1 MPDFKAFVRQHLTSL
16 ALPGARETKIV
27 DELAAQVEESYDAL
41 TAQGVSE
48 EDAWR
53 EVQRDIPDWKS
64 FCDELLDGEPVI
76 VRLVQPDHGPLAGEM
91 KRGVISRVG
100 ALLGADLIR
109 DLRSSV
115 RLLLKSRGFT
125 ATTIL
130 TLAVCLGANVAV
142 FTVVHSVL
150 LRPLPVPDSHRIV
163 GLGDVYPTITPND
176 ILANTVP
183 AYFDR
188 LKALTAL
195 EDQAMFTMWFDT
207 LEVGGKPEE
216 LRGMRATP
224 SLFRVLKVDAA
235 VGRTFTD
242 AEGELG
248 ADKKII
254 LSHGLWQ
261 RLFGGDTTVIGRD
274 LKLGWTGQNYTIVGV
289 MPRGFSFFEV
299 GDAGHLRSQG
309 DAIDF
314 WIPLAFT
321 DAQKSDAIAA
331 RTRYGYYHVGRL
343 RPGATVDQVKAQA
356 DALNAANWRRFP
368 ELGQAE
374 LHMYTAVTPL
384 QDALTRSVSRV
395 LYLLWGGVAFV
406 LLIGT
411 LNVANL
417 ALTRASTRTKELATR
432 LALGAGWLRLTRQL
446 VIEGVLLAGI
456 GGVASVG
463 LAFWMLRALASSG
476 LASLPNAASIQMG
489 GVVIAFTLGMSVLVG
504 VLIGLVP
511 ATSISR
517 VDLNQVLTEGGRGG
531 TAGRATQFFRR
542 GLVVAQVACSVVLLM
557 GAGLLLMSFH
567 NLLAVDAGFDA
578 RRVTTATIFPPPSR
592 YKDNA
597 AVVELSGRILESI
610 RALPGVQAAGLTS
623 NIALSGGTSP
633 MAVAAT
639 DRPPQPG
646 EALVVP
652 SVSTVSPGYFEAMGT
667 PLVRGRFFAESDR
680 EKSLRVAIVDERLA
694 ARFWPA
700 EDPIGKRIEPGGEDP
715 YTVVGVVREMRFEN
729 LTGQSDAIGAAYF
742 PPAQTP
748 PMGRLR
754 WLAVKSTTESGD
766 VIRAIRSAL
775 ITIDPELPLSDV
787 QTMTQRTER
796 SLVAQ
801 RLAMGFASMYGGVA
815 LFLTV
820 LGLYGVLAYVVAGKT
835 REIGIRMA
843 LGSTP
848 RGIFRI
854 FFSEGVLL
862 VGAGLTLGVVASF
875 ALGRALEGQVFGVR
889 PSDPVLLGSVV
900 VLTGVVALLACVS
913 PAYRAS
919 NVDPLNVLTEQ

>member
-1 MPDFKAFVRQHLTSL
+1 MPDFKAFVRQHLASL
-16 ALPGARETKIV
+16 ALPGGRENKIV
-27 DELAAQVEESYDAL
+27 EELAAQIEESYDAL
-41 TAQGVSE
+41 IAQGVPE
-48 EDAWR
+48 DDAWS

-76 VRLVQPDHGPLAGEM
+76 VRLAQPDHGTLAGQM
-91 KRGVISRVG
+91 KRGVISRL
-100 ALLGADLIR
+100 ATLLSVDLVR

-142 FTVVHSVL
+142 FTVVQSVL

-183 AYFDR
+183 SYFDR

-195 EDQAMFTMWFDT
+195 ENQAMFAMWFDT
-207 LEVGGKPEE
+207 LQVGGKPEE

-235 VGRTFTD
+235 LGRTFTD

-299 GDAGHLRSQG
+299 GDAGHVRGQG

-331 RTRYGYYHVGRL
+331 RTRYGYYHIGRL
-343 RPGATVDQVKAQA
+343 RSGATLEQVRAQV
-356 DALNAANWRRFP
+356 DALNAANFKRFP
-368 ELGQAE
+368 EFGLAE
-374 LHMYTAVTPL
+374 LHMYTSVMPL
-384 QDALTRSVSRV
+384 QDALTRSVRRV
-395 LYLLWGGVAFV
+395 LYLLWGGAAFV
-406 LLIGT
+406 LLIGI
-411 LNVANL
+411 LNLANL

-432 LALGAGWLRLTRQL
+432 IALGAGRLRLTRQL
-446 VIEGVLLAGI
+446 VMEGVLLAGI
-456 GGVASVG
+456 GGVAGVG
-463 LAFWMLRALASSG
+463 VAFWMLRALVSSG
-476 LASLPNAASIQMG
+476 LASLPNAASIQID
-489 GVVIAFTLGMSVLVG
+489 GVVIAFTLGMSGLVG
-504 VLIGLVP
+504 VLIGVVP
-511 ATSISR
+511 ATSINR

-531 TAGRATQFFRR
+531 TAGRATQVFRR
-542 GLVVAQVACSVVLLM
+542 GLVVAQIACSVVLLM
-557 GAGLLLMSFH
+557 GASLLLMSLR
-567 NLLAVDAGFDA
+567 NLLAADAGFNA
-578 RRVTTATIFPPPSR
+578 QRVTTATIFPPPSR

-597 AVVELSGRILESI
+597 AVVELSNRILESV

-633 MAVAAT
+633 MGVSAT

-646 EALVVP
+646 EAIVVP
-652 SVSTVSPGYFEAMGT
+652 SVSTVSAGYFEAMGT

-694 ARFWPA
+694 ARFWGT
-700 EDPIGKRIEPGGEDP
+700 ENPIGKRIQPGAEEP

-742 PPAQTP
+742 PPAQAP
-748 PMGRLR
+748 PLGRLR
-754 WLAVKSTTESGD
+754 WIAVKSTSESGD

-801 RLAMGFASMYGGVA
+801 RLAMGLASMYGGVA

-820 LGLYGVLAYVVAGKT
+820 LGLYGVLAYVVARKT

-854 FFSEGVLL
+854 FFREGLLL
-862 VGAGLTLGVVASF
+862 VGVGLALGVGTSF
-875 ALGRALEGQVFGVR
+875 AVGRALEGQIFGVR
-889 PSDPVLLGSVV
+889 PSDPILLGSVAL
-900 VLTGVVALLACVS
+900 LTGVVALLACVS

-919 NVDPLNVLTEQ
+919 TVDPLTVLTAE

>member
-1 MPDFKAFVRQHLTSL
+1 MPDFRAFVRQHLRSL
-16 ALPGARETKIV
+16 ALPRARETKII
-27 DELAAQVEESYDAL
+27 DELAAQIEDSYDAL
-41 TAQGVSE
+41 IAQGYA
-48 EDAWR
+48 EDDARR
-53 EVQRDIPDWKS
+53 EVERHIPDWKT
-64 FCDELLDGEPVI
+64 FQDELLNAEPVI
-76 VRLVQPDHGPLAGEM
+76 VKLAQPDRGPFAGET
-91 KRGVISRVG
+91 KRGVLSRLGGFVG
-100 ALLGADLIR
+100 LGLVR
-109 DLRSSV
+109 DLRTSV
-115 RLLLKSRGFT
+115 RLLLRSRGFT

-150 LRPLPVPDSHRIV
+150 LRPLPVPDSDRIV
-163 GLGDVYPTITPND
+163 GLGDVYPTVTPND

-195 EDQAMFTMWFDT
+195 EEQAMFTMWFDT
-207 LEVGGKPEE
+207 LSIGTPEE

-224 SLFRVLKVDAA
+224 SLFRVLKVNAA

-299 GDAGHLRSQG
+299 GDAGHARGQG
-309 DAIDF
+309 DAIEF
-314 WIPLAFT
+314 WIPLAFN
-321 DAQKSDAIAA
+321 DAQKSDAA
-331 RTRYGYYHVGRL
+331 RTRYGYYHIGRL
-343 RPGATVDQVKAQA
+343 RTDATVEHVKAQV
-356 DALNAANWRRFP
+356 DALNAANVQRFP
-368 ELGQAE
+368 GLGQAE
-374 LHMYTAVTPL
+374 LRMYTAVTPL
-384 QDALTRSVSRV
+384 QEALTRGVSRI

-406 LLIGT
+406 LLIGI
-411 LNVANL
+411 LNIANL
-417 ALTRASTRTKELATR
+417 ALTRANTRTRELATR
-432 LALGAGWLRLTRQL
+432 VALGAGRLRITRQL
-446 VIEGVLLAGI
+446 MIEGVLLAGT
-456 GGVASVG
+456 GGVASLGV
-463 LAFWMLRALASSG
+463 AFWMLRTLVSSG
-476 LASLPNAASIQMG
+476 LTSLPNAASIQMDG
-489 GVVIAFTLGMSVLVG
+489 FVTAFTLGMSVLAG

-511 ATSISR
+511 AASIR
-517 VDLNQVLTEGGRGG
+517 QVNLNQVLAQGNRSG
-531 TAGRATQFFRR
+531 TAGRATQYFRR
-542 GLVVAQVACSVVLLM
+542 GLVVAQVACSVVLLT
-557 GAGLLLMSFH
+557 GAGLLLTSFR
-567 NLLAVDAGFDA
+567 NLLAVDAGFNA
-578 RRVTTATIFPPPSR
+578 ERVTTATIFPPPSR

-597 AVVELSGRILESI
+597 AVVAVSNRILESV

-633 MAVAAT
+633 MAVSAT

-646 EALVVP
+646 EAVIVP
-652 SVSTVSPGYFEAMGT
+652 SVATVSPGYFEAMGT

-680 EKSLRVAIVDERLA
+680 ENSVRVAIVDERLA
-694 ARFWPA
+694 ARFWAA
-700 EDPIGKRIEPGGEDP
+700 ENPIGKRIEPGGENP
-715 YTVVGVVREMRFEN
+715 YTVIGVVREMRFEN

-742 PPAQTP
+742 PQAQAP

-754 WLAVKSTTESGD
+754 WIAVKSTTTSGD
-766 VIRAIRSAL
+766 VTRAMRSAL

-787 QTMTQRTER
+787 QTMTERTER

-801 RLAMGFASMYGGVA
+801 RLAMGLASMYGVVA
-815 LFLTV
+815 LFLSV
-820 LGLYGVLAYVVAGKT
+820 LGLYGVLAYVVARKT

-854 FFSEGVLL
+854 FFREGLL
-862 VGAGLTLGVVASF
+862 VVGVGLALGVVASL

-889 PSDPVLLGSVV
+889 PSDPVLLGSVA
-900 VLTGVVALLACVS
+900 VLTGVVALLACLS
-913 PAYRAS
+913 PAHSATK
-919 NVDPLNVLTEQ
+919 VDPLRVLTEQ

>member
-16 ALPGARETKIV
+16 ALPSARETKIV
-27 DELAAQVEESYDAL
+27 EELAAQIEESYDAL
-41 TAQGVSE
+41 IAHGVSE
-48 EDAWR
+48 NDAWR
-53 EVQRDIPDWKS
+53 EVQRHIPDWKS
-64 FCDELLDGEPVI
+64 FGDELLDGEPVI
-76 VRLVQPDHGPLAGEM
+76 VRLAQPNHAPLAGEM
-91 KRGVISRVG
+91 KRGVMSRLG
-100 ALLGADLIR
+100 ALVGTDLIR
-109 DLRSSV
+109 DLRSTV

-207 LEVGGKPEE
+207 LQVGGKPEE

-235 VGRTFTD
+235 LGRTFTD

-254 LSHGLWQ
+254 LSHGFWQ

-299 GDAGHLRSQG
+299 GDAGHARGQG
-309 DAIDF
+309 DTIDF

-321 DAQKSDAIAA
+321 DAQKSDEA
-331 RTRYGYYHVGRL
+331 RTRYGYYHIGRL
-343 RPGATVDQVKAQA
+343 RPGATVEQVKAQA
-356 DALNAANWRRFP
+356 DALNAANWKRFP
-368 ELGQAE
+368 DLGQAE
-374 LHMYTAVTPL
+374 LHMYTSVMPL

-395 LYLLWGGVAFV
+395 LYLLWGGVACV

-411 LNVANL
+411 LNIANL

-432 LALGAGWLRLTRQL
+432 LALGAGRLRLTRQL

-456 GGVASVG
+456 GGVAG
-463 LAFWMLRALASSG
+463 LGVAFWMLRALASSG
-476 LASLPNAASIQMG
+476 LARLPNAASIQMD

-517 VDLNQVLTEGGRGG
+517 VDLNQVLIEGGRGG

-542 GLVVAQVACSVVLLM
+542 GLVVAQVACSVGLLM
-557 GAGLLLMSFH
+557 GAGLLLVSFR
-567 NLLAVDAGFDA
+567 NLLAVDAGFNA
-578 RRVTTATIFPPPSR
+578 QRVTTATIFPPPSR

-597 AVVELSGRILESI
+597 AVVALSNRILESV

-633 MAVAAT
+633 MAVSAT

-646 EALVVP
+646 EAIVVP
-652 SVSTVSPGYFEAMGT
+652 SVATVSPGYFEAMGT

-680 EKSLRVAIVDERLA
+680 ENSLRVAIVDERLA
-694 ARFWPA
+694 ARFWQA
-700 EDPIGKRIEPGGEDP
+700 ENPIGKRIQRDGEDP
-715 YTVVGVVREMRFEN
+715 STVVGVVREMRFEN

-742 PPAQTP
+742 PPAQAP

-754 WLAVKSTTESGD
+754 WIAVKSTTESGD

-775 ITIDPELPLSDV
+775 NTIDPELPLSDV
-787 QTMTQRTER
+787 QTMTERTER

-801 RLAMGFASMYGGVA
+801 RLAMGLASMYGGVA
-815 LFLTV
+815 LFLSM
-820 LGLYGVLAYVVAGKT
+820 LGLYGVLAYLVARKT

-854 FFSEGVLL
+854 FFTEGLLL
-862 VGAGLTLGVVASF
+862 VGLGLALGVIASF

-919 NVDPLNVLTEQ
+919 NVDPLTVLTEQ